1 MNQDSGMADEFQRKS
16 GEQALNSEEQTL
28 NEGANDPATGVPGD
42 QPGSGGSALHDDDQ
56 APGEPTVAT
65 APVPAEDVTPCE
77 EAATNLTGEDLKAK
91 KKPKKNKRKNKNKG
105 RRKDDPHRG
114 TSRGIE
120 TMFRVTFQNH
130 IELTAL
136 ADNKANTL
144 ININGII
151 ISLVIALVSPR
162 IATNSWMMIPAL
174 LLTTGCMVSLGYAI
188 FASRPRILATLI
200 SKEMVLKNEAEI
212 LFFGNFVNMSIAEF
226 QDTMNELLANRN
238 LLYDNMTRNLYF
250 MGKVLEKKYRLL
262 KYSYTI
268 FFMTLAMAVVFFI
281 GMFIGLAGP

>member
-1 MNQDSGMADEFQRKS
+1 MNEDSGMTDEFQRKS
-16 GEQALNSEEQTL
+16 VEQALQKDYQSL
-28 NEGANDPATGVPGD
+28 NEGENAPATDVPEGELRSCE
-42 QPGSGGSALHDDDQ
+42 QALLDDDQ
-56 APGEPTVAT
+56 ALNDRAVAPA
-65 APVPAEDVTPCE
+65 APDIIEGVALFEEKPA
-77 EAATNLTGEDLKAK
+77 NLARKDLKAK
-91 KKPKKNKRKNKNKG
+91 KKPKKKKNKG
-105 RRKDDPHRG
+105 RRKDDPHPG

-120 TMFRVTFQNH
+120 TMFRITFQNH
-130 IELTAL
+130 IELTSL

-174 LLTTGCMVSLGYAI
+174 ILTTGCMVSLGYAI
-188 FASRPRILATLI
+188 FASRPRILANLI
-200 SKEMVLKNEAEI
+200 NKEMVLKNEAEI

-226 QDTMNELLANRN
+226 QDTMNELLASRN

-250 MGKVLEKKYRLL
+250 MGKVLERKYRLL
-262 KYSYTI
+262 KYSYTV

>member
-1 MNQDSGMADEFQRKS
+1 MADNIQQNFGGQELQRADLPVDDVPS
-16 GEQALNSEEQTL
+16 PSPVDLPA
-28 NEGANDPATGVPGD
+28 PAT
-42 QPGSGGSALHDDDQ
+42 
-56 APGEPTVAT
+56 
-65 APVPAEDVTPCE
+65 
-77 EAATNLTGEDLKAK
+77 EAAPAKRTREEKKARK
-91 KKPKKNKRKNKNKG
+91 KEKQVERKRNAQ
-105 RRKDDPHRG
+105 PG

-130 IELTAL
+130 IELTGL

-174 LLTTGCMVSLGYAI
+174 ILTVGCMVSLGYAI
-188 FASRPRILATLI
+188 FASRPRIIA
-200 SKEMVLKNEAEI
+200 SMVNKEMVLRNEAGI
-212 LFFGNFVNMSIAEF
+212 LFFGNFVHMSVEEF
-226 QDTMNELLANRN
+226 QDTMGELLSRRS
-238 LLYDNMTRNLYF
+238 LLYDNMINNLYY

-268 FFMTLAMAVVFFI
+268 FFMTLSMAVIFFI
-281 GMFIGLAGP
+281 GMFIGMAGE